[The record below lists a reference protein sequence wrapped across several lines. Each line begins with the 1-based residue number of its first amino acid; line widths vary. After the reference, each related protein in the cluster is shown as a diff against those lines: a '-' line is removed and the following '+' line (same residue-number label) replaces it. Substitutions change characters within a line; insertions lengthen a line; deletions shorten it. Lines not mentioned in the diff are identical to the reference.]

1 MDNKEK
7 KEKEIKVLTLRIE
20 KKWRD
25 KIDAYVDNLD
35 EPKSRNLWIVETLIL
50 ELKRLDKK
58 KKNQKIFA
66 FIVIS
71 Q

>member
-58 KKNQKIFA
+58 KKN
-66 FIVIS
+66 
-71 Q
+71 